1 MQFDAA
7 LAAREALQRSQ
18 AQLGPDWRTAV
29 DLEEQ
34 FSSSAGPSA
43 REAYDDL
50 LVLAAAHPNADAFQA
65 FCIYITWQQVTE
77 ETIPCHF
84 QTGLRLC
91 ESYLKSPA
99 GKDPRDIDCV
109 TELRDSFRAGL
120 GLAEEDDI
128 AVEFRKDTP
137 KGGD

>member
-7 LAAREALQRSQ
+7 LAAREAFQRSQ
-18 AQLGPDWRTAV
+18 AQLGTDWLTAV
-29 DLEEQ
+29 DLEDR
-34 FSSSAGPSA
+34 FSSCAGASA
-43 REAYDDL
+43 REAYEHL
-50 LVLAAAHPNADAFQA
+50 LLLAAAHPNADAFQA

-77 ETIPCHF
+77 ETIPRHF
-84 QTGLRLC
+84 QTGLALC
-91 ESYLKSPA
+91 ESYLGSPA

-109 TELRDSFRAGL
+109 TELRESFRAGL

-128 AVEFRKDTP
+128 AVEFRRDTP

>member
-7 LAAREALQRSQ
+7 LAAREAFERSQ
-18 AQLGPDWRTAV
+18 AQLGRAWLTAA
-29 DLEEQ
+29 DLEDR
-34 FSSSAGPSA
+34 FSSSAGASA
-43 REAYDDL
+43 REAYEQL

-77 ETIPCHF
+77 ETIPRHF
-84 QTGLRLC
+84 RTGLTLC
-91 ESYLKSPA
+91 ESYLGSPA

-109 TELRDSFRAGL
+109 TELRESFRAGL
-120 GLAEEDDI
+120 GLLEEDEI
-128 AVEFRKDTP
+128 AVEFRIDTP